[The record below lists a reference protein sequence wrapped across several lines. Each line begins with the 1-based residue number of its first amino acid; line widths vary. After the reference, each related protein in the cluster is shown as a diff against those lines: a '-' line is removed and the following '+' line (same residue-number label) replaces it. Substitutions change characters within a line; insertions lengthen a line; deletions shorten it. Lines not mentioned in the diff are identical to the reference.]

1 MKKWVSL
8 FLAVTMLFALSLPA
22 FAADSEAQEAAQTLH
37 KLGLFKGTG
46 VDVSGKPVFDLNRAP
61 TRAEAVTM
69 LVRLLGKEAE
79 ALAGSWEIP
88 FTDVADWAKPYV
100 GYAYANGLTTGVSET
115 SFGGNQAV
123 TAAQFLTF
131 VLRALGY
138 ESGKDFSW
146 DSAWTLTDTL
156 GMTSGQYNAKSNG
169 SFLRADAALVSVFA
183 LSTAGKAGKTL
194 YETIFSAKLPQ
205 TLADTIDRL
214 AGRTPKR
221 DTSRAKAG
229 YGKYLDTLHLPDI
242 LGKPQYSQAEIRQ
255 MLDYSLDELRDAI
268 YSEANL

>member
-8 FLAVTMLFALSLPA
+8 FLAVTMLFALSLPV
-22 FAADSEAQEAAQTLH
+22 FAAKSEAQEAAQTLH
-37 KLGLFKGTG
+37 ELGLFKGTG
-46 VDVSGKPVFDLNRAP
+46 TDAAGKPVFDLNRAP
-61 TRAEAVTM
+61 TRAEAVMM
-69 LVRLLGKEAE
+69 LVRQLGKEAE

-100 GYAYANGLTTGVSET
+100 GHAYANGLTTGVSET

-156 GMTSGQYNAKSNG
+156 GMTSGS
-169 SFLRADAALVSVFA
+169 
-183 LSTAGKAGKTL
+183 
-194 YETIFSAKLPQ
+194 I
-205 TLADTIDRL
+205 
-214 AGRTPKR
+214 TPKQTAAFCAR
-221 DTSRAKAG
+221 TRRWFPSSR
-229 YGKYLDTLHLPDI
+229 
-242 LGKPQYSQAEIRQ
+242 
-255 MLDYSLDELRDAI
+255 
-268 YSEANL
+268 